1 MRKKIALL
9 GSTGSIGR
17 QTLEV
22 IRSLNKDFNNELTVV
37 ALAAGENIKLLAA
50 QIREFKPLLVSIKN
64 QQDIDLLKREL
75 GRRWL
80 KQKVKLLHGEAGLKE
95 IAAYQEADLVIN
107 GLVGASGLIPT
118 LETIRAGKDIGL
130 ANKESLVIGGHLV
143 KEELKKSESKII
155 PIDSEH
161 SAIFQLLQ
169 KVKRSDVVRIMLTA
183 SGGALRDRPS
193 SSLDKVTPEEVL
205 AHPNWDMGPRI
216 TVDSATLVNKGFEV
230 IEAHWLFAMPYNQIE
245 VLIHPQA
252 VVHGLIEL
260 KDGSI
265 LGQMSYPDMRI
276 PIQYA
281 LTYPERFKNESFPQ
295 LSLNLRGLELAFA
308 EVDLQRYPAFK
319 YIVEAGK
326 VGGTL
331 PAALN
336 AADEVLVEKFLKRE
350 IRFTDIARGLEK
362 VFQAHENIFEPDL
375 AGILSADGWAREYLK
390 SRI

>member
-22 IRSLNKDFNNELTVV
+22 IRSLNKNSKHFTVV
-37 ALAAGENIKLLAA
+37 ALAAGENIKLLAE

-64 QQDIDLLKREL
+64 KEVLDLLQREL
-75 GRRWL
+75 GG
-80 KQKVKLLHGEAGLKE
+80 QKVKLLHGEAGLKE
-95 IAAYQEADLVIN
+95 IAACQEADLVIN
-107 GLVGASGLIPT
+107 GLVGAIGLLPT
-118 LETIRAGKDIGL
+118 LEAIKAGKNIGL
-130 ANKESLVIGGHLV
+130 ANKESLVIGGHLIR
-143 KEELKKSESKII
+143 EELKQSNSRII

-169 KVKRSDVVRIMLTA
+169 AACRISNGDEVLRIILTA
-183 SGGALRDRPS
+183 SGGALRNRPLEE
-193 SSLDKVTPEEVL
+193 LDTVTPEEVL
-205 AHPNWDMGPRI
+205 AHPNWEMGPRI

-230 IEAHWLFAMPYNQIE
+230 IEAHWLFDMPYDQIE

-265 LGQMSYPDMRI
+265 IGQMSYPDMRI
-276 PIQYA
+276 PIKYA
-281 LTYPERFKNESFPQ
+281 LTYPDRSKISG
-295 LSLNLRGLELAFA
+295 STLNLNLKGLALTFA
-308 EVDLQRYPAFK
+308 EVDPQRYPAFR

-362 VFQAHENIFEPDL
+362 VFYAHEVSPEPDL
-375 AGILSADGWAREYLK
+375 AGVLSADRWAREYL
-390 SRI
+390 RGTDR